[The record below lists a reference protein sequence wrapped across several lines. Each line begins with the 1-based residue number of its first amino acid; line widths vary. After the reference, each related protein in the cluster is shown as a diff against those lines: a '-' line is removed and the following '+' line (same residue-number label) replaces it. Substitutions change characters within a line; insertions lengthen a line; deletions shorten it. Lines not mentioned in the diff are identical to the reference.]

1 MPPTPSAISSLN
13 ADQAAAAGSLVRL
26 LTARFDTLP
35 TAETNALAQTLLDQD
50 GLVADIQHLLR
61 AVSLWA
67 GTSGPALYEG
77 PLPFEVQDAL
87 GQAAAQLEP
96 PSLLAKDT
104 AFPLTLPRRQPPPTA
119 GTPAPALRLPR
130 PPKAPPGAAR
140 DHITITVMPTA

>member
-61 AVSLWA
+61 AVSHWA
-67 GTSGPALYEG
+67 ATSGPALYEG
-77 PLPFEVQDAL
+77 PLPLEVQDAL
-87 GQAAAQLEP
+87 GQAADQLEP
-96 PSLLAKDT
+96 LSLLAKDT

-119 GTPAPALRLPR
+119 ATPAPRIAAAASTEGPARRR
-130 PPKAPPGAAR
+130 P
-140 DHITITVMPTA
+140 